1 MALFR
6 IVNGERVDLSPQE
19 ETALREEWA
28 AAEAVIRGPR
38 PPMLTDVIAV
48 LTAEQ
53 QTALATRLSEEAMP

>member
-19 ETALREEWA
+19 EAALLAEWA

-53 QTALATRLSEEAMP
+53 QTALTARLIEDVLP

>member
-19 ETALREEWA
+19 EAALLTEWA

-38 PPMLTDVIAV
+38 PPMLLDVIAV

-53 QTALATRLSEEAMP
+53 QTALTARLIEEVLT

>member
-1 MALFR
+1 MGLHR

-19 ETALREEWA
+19 EAALRAEWA

-53 QTALATRLSEEAMP
+53 QTALTARLIEDVLP